1 MEFLLQSGKI
11 PGVDGT
17 ALHYTLSTPTSKSER
32 HDLQGSPCLVFCNGV
47 GMNTGL
53 WQHFLEYFRPYVPT
67 LIWDYRGHGLSE
79 WPKDFDSLTIEH
91 HAEDLQ
97 IMVKELHLQD
107 MVLLGHS
114 MGVQVILEAYR
125 LFPERVRGLVPIC
138 GSFRNPLKTFFYTH
152 LFEYAFP
159 LLYKTMTENAD
170 FLNPIWKSF
179 SRTPLAEKVVT
190 WMGTNPSMVKPQ
202 DLRPYIENLQNVD
215 LELFFNA
222 LKGAT
227 EHSAAGMLKTIQ
239 VPVLVVAGEWDH
251 FTPLSESKKMAEE
264 IPGAALFVIP
274 HGSHCGLLDQPEM
287 LNLRVEKFLCKQ
299 VQKSANAA
307 ANISHK
313 N

>member
-11 PGVDGT
+11 PGIDGT
-17 ALHYTLSTPTSKSER
+17 ALHYTLSTPTSKVEKSE
-32 HDLQGSPCLVFCNGV
+32 LPSGVCLVFCNGV

-53 WQHFLEYFRPYVPT
+53 WQHFLEYFRPQIST

-79 WPKDFDSLTIEH
+79 FPKDFDSLTIEH

-97 IMVKELHLQD
+97 IIAKELRIQD
-107 MVLLGHS
+107 MVLIGHS

-125 LFPERVRGLVPIC
+125 LFPERIRALIPIC

-159 LLYKTMTENAD
+159 LLYRTVTDHAD

-179 SRTPLAEKVVT
+179 SRTPLAEQVVT
-190 WMGTNPSMVKPQ
+190 WMGTNPSMVKPR
-202 DLRPYIENLQNVD
+202 DLRPYLENLQSVD

-227 EHSAAGMLKTIQ
+227 EHSAAGMLKGIQ
-239 VPVLVVAGEWDH
+239 IPVLVTAGEWDH
-251 FTPLSESKKMAEE
+251 FTPLSESKRMAQE
-264 IPGAALFVIP
+264 IPGAELFVIP

-287 LNLRVEKFLCKQ
+287 LNLKVEKFLSKHLQ
-299 VQKSANAA
+299 NPRNPPA
-307 ANISHK
+307 K
-313 N
+313 NSPET